1 MELLRGRGLSICEE
15 GDARRSEGG
24 GSADAAP
31 PPQLGLPAPSTA
43 TAAAAAASAAAPD
56 PPRGVVSADHLLLPY
71 SCSAQHAH
79 RRQRSVPS
87 FRSPCPFVFFL
98 SAFHSFQLAILCL

>member
-1 MELLRGRGLSICEE
+1 MEPLRGRGLSICEE

-43 TAAAAAASAAAPD
+43 TAAAAASAAAPD